1 VTSPLTQPVARTWC
15 LRAGALALVV
25 TAIGACG
32 GTDRTSPGSE
42 SATGGGGPPDSSTA
56 SPGDSVA
63 PGDSTVF
70 IPGDSVPVLPDD
82 STQAPGDSI
91 VPDSV
96 VPIPPGIVFAS
107 FDLDNHLLGTPY
119 NGSFRLPAPRNIVG
133 LLNGARARGGRV
145 MVKLSNYD
153 SLTMNANHTFNLAKW
168 KVEVARFKDID
179 FRPYLEDGT
188 LIGHYLLDEPYD
200 PSNWGGKTIPQA
212 IVEEMAQYSKQFWP
226 DMTTFV
232 RAPPDYLAKG
242 GSKYKYLD
250 AGWAMYE
257 YAGTRP
263 DVEKWLKPQVAAAK
277 KAGIGLV
284 VGLNVLNGGTKASG
298 IKGNHK
304 RFTKWS
310 MSATQLK
317 AWGSVLMKEPYACA
331 FFNWKYDPSYNARPD
346 IQSAM
351 AELLD
356 QAKAHPET
364 SCRR

>member
-1 VTSPLTQPVARTWC
+1 VTSPLTQPVARTSC

-42 SATGGGGPPDSSTA
+42 SAAGGGGPPDSNTA

-70 IPGDSVPVLPDD
+70 IPGDSVPVLPGD

-107 FDLDNHLLGTPY
+107 FDLDNHLLGSPY
-119 NGSFRLPAPRNIVG
+119 NGSARRPDPHNIIR
-133 LLNGARARGGRV
+133 LLNGVRARGGRV
-145 MVKLSNYD
+145 MVKLGNHD
-153 SLTMNANHTFNLAKW
+153 SLTTNANRTFNLAKW

-188 LIGHYLLDEPYD
+188 LMGHYLLDEPYD

-212 IVEEMAQYSKQFWP
+212 MVEELAQYSKALWP

-257 YAGTRP
+257 YSKSRP
-263 DVEKWLKPQVAAAK
+263 DVRRWLKAQVAAAK
-277 KAGIGLV
+277 KADIRLV
-284 VGLNVLNGGTKASG
+284 VGLNVLNGGTKESG

-304 RFTKWS
+304 LFVKYA
-310 MSATQLK
+310 MSASQVRK
-317 AWGSVLMKEPYACA
+317 WGSILMKESPACA
-331 FFNWKYDPSYNARPD
+331 FVNWKYDPEYNARPD

-351 AELLD
+351 AELLE